1 MADYKQNQNL
11 FTTENTEKV
20 KRHLQPG
27 DMVTVVMSR
36 NHSRAAWKY
45 GFSRARPEQ
54 QVCFPLCSLCPLWCM
69 LLTLKDFILNQFP
82 HHAFREYDIRGIAGT
97 DITEELGYR
106 LGKAYA
112 AMLPADDRRYIAVGR
127 DVRLSGPALQDAV
140 MRGLTE
146 AGCNVVDIGINPT
159 PLAYYAVYRLDMG
172 GCIMV
177 TASHNPG
184 EYNGFKMMIGK
195 SSLYGDDIQ
204 TLKSLMQQNLA
215 SAHTPGAIGV
225 QNVVEDYTRFV
236 AADCPLAYPLKVVID
251 AGNGP
256 AGLIAAPLYR
266 RLGCQVI
273 ELYCEPD
280 GSFPNHH
287 PDPTIAENMADL
299 AAAVRQHG
307 ADLGIAFDGDGDR
320 IGIVDE
326 QGHIVWADML
336 LLLLARHL
344 LKQHPGATIISE
356 VKCSQHMYDGIE
368 AVGGKPIMWRTGH
381 SPIKAK
387 MQETGALLAG
397 EMSGHMFFADRFF
410 GFDDAAYAGA
420 RVMQVLTETGK
431 TFSEL
436 LQDVPHAETTP
447 ELRIACDDASKFALV
462 NKAIAH
468 FRSLD
473 YDIIDIDGMRIN
485 FGDGWGLLRA
495 SNTQPA
501 LVMRF
506 EAPSTVRLQEMRAVI
521 EGWVARQLDS

>member
-1 MADYKQNQNL
+1 
-11 FTTENTEKV
+11 
-20 KRHLQPG
+20 
-27 DMVTVVMSR
+27 
-36 NHSRAAWKY
+36 
-45 GFSRARPEQ
+45 
-54 QVCFPLCSLCPLWCM
+54 
-69 LLTLKDFILNQFP
+69 LKQFP
-82 HHAFREYDIRGIAGT
+82 HHAFREYDIRGIADS

-112 AMLPADDRRYIAVGR
+112 AMLPENDCRNIAVGR
-127 DVRLSGPALQDAV
+127 DVRLSGQALQDAV
-140 MRGLTE
+140 MLGLTD
-146 AGCNVVDIGINPT
+146 AGHNVVDIGINPT

-195 SSLYGDDIQ
+195 SSLYGEDIQ
-204 TLKSLMQQNLA
+204 RLKTLMQQNIPDA
-215 SAHTPGAIGV
+215 VRRGEITTHS
-225 QNVVEDYTRFV
+225 VVDDYTRFV
-236 AADCPLAYPLKVVID
+236 MTDCPLSHPLKVVID

-256 AGLIAAPLYR
+256 SGIIAAPLYR
-266 RLGCQVI
+266 GMGCDVI

-299 AAAVRQHG
+299 ADTVRQHH

-326 QGHIVWADML
+326 QGNIVWADML

-344 LKQHPGATIISE
+344 LKQQPDATIISE

-368 AVGGKPIMWRTGH
+368 NAGGKAIMWRTGH

-387 MQETGALLAG
+387 MKETGALLAG

-420 RVMQVLTETGK
+420 RVMQMLTETGK

-436 LQDVPHAETTP
+436 LQDVPHAEVTP
-447 ELRIACDDASKFALV
+447 ELRIDCSDERKFDLV
-462 NKAIAH
+462 NEAIAH
-468 FRSLD
+468 FSALG
-473 YDIIDIDGMRIN
+473 YEIIDIDGMRIK
-485 FGDGWGLLRA
+485 FSDGWGLLRA

-506 EAPSTVRLQEMRAVI
+506 EAPNKIRLLEIRNLI
-521 EGWVARQLDS
+521 EDWLKKNA